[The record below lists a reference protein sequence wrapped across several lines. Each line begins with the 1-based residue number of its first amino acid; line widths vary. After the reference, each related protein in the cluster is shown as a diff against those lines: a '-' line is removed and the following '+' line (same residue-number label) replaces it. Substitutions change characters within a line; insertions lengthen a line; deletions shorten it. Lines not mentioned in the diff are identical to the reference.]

1 MTSLMRR
8 KGNIVTETHA
18 SKFPKVKVLYNGKH
32 NRLFSQLKFFPHIIT
47 DSETRRKIEYTTTY
61 TTRAQIQEYLFTHS
75 WERHLSCLEE
85 QNQWETHCVV
95 KVA

>member
-47 DSETRRKIEYTTTY
+47 DSETRRKIEYTTKLLT
-61 TTRAQIQEYLFTHS
+61 QQELRFKNIFLLTLGNGTFRVS
-75 WERHLSCLEE
+75 KSRINGRLIAW
-85 QNQWETHCVV
+85 
-95 KVA
+95 